1 MMNVSTTSFG
11 NAVTPSAMRC
21 FLSCIMD
28 CISSLRALTHGWFDE
43 SKSFCRSL
51 SRCWLKLIE
60 LEEALNSTELDRM
73 CLLRRLE
80 EEKAGCPDELVFQ
93 LLWDHFYLG
102 LPWKRTGLRHGMKE
116 SATKMRALRF
126 LKTVGVCGS
135 AGEQAGMTLGEPPE

>member
-1 MMNVSTTSFG
+1 MIHETLMKVRETDDHIRGLKRLILDLQGIRGGAPRAVSSSGFG
-11 NAVTPSAMRC
+11 RPTEE
-21 FLSCIMD
+21 
-28 CISSLRALTHGWFDE
+28 RAI
-43 SKSFCRSL
+43 
-51 SRCWLKLIE
+51 KLIE